1 MIRAVEGMRRFK
13 IAPVLTAT
21 VLTVLLLWMVGRAIS
36 IFLLLFI
43 SILIALY
50 LGAVADFFTRR
61 LRIPRQAAF
70 ALGVVVTIAALIG
83 LFYLLVPPVIE
94 QTQQLIRVLP
104 TTIASWEAGIDG
116 FVARFPALREY
127 WKPEPN
133 WMLRAV
139 YDQVSGGIQDVV
151 PKIVGLVHAGIMV
164 FSVGVMGIYLALYP
178 GEYRE
183 WLIALFPPVH
193 RDLVRDVLG
202 DLAAQLRDWIVGQ
215 LIAMLVLA
223 AFTAVGLYLLDVP
236 FWLPFG
242 IFTGAVALVP
252 FFGTLVSTILPALF
266 VLTGDGWMGF
276 SPLGHAWLVVA
287 LGVVVHLFESNVV
300 IPRIMADK
308 AKLPPVLTIMSVL
321 VVGKLIGGAGILI
334 AVPLLATIM
343 VIVRRILINRL
354 YEGQG
359 FRRTSRDRALLLR
372 VPAPEG
378 GVLVV
383 DGPPIDLI
391 AQAELAQA
399 RKSA

>member
-1 MIRAVEGMRRFK
+1 
-13 IAPVLTAT
+13 
-21 VLTVLLLWMVGRAIS
+21 
-36 IFLLLFI
+36 
-43 SILIALY
+43 
-50 LGAVADFFTRR
+50 
-61 LRIPRQAAF
+61 
-70 ALGVVVTIAALIG
+70 
-83 LFYLLVPPVIE
+83 
-94 QTQQLIRVLP
+94 
-104 TTIASWEAGIDG
+104 
-116 FVARFPALREY
+116 
-127 WKPEPN
+127 
-133 WMLRAV
+133 
-139 YDQVSGGIQDVV
+139 
-151 PKIVGLVHAGIMV
+151 
-164 FSVGVMGIYLALYP
+164 
-178 GEYRE
+178 
-183 WLIALFPPVH
+183 
-193 RDLVRDVLG
+193 
-202 DLAAQLRDWIVGQ
+202 
-215 LIAMLVLA
+215 
-223 AFTAVGLYLLDVP
+223 
-236 FWLPFG
+236 
-242 IFTGAVALVP
+242 VALVP
-252 FFGTLVSTILPALF
+252 FFGTLVSTVLPALF

-391 AQAELAQA
+391 VQAELAQA